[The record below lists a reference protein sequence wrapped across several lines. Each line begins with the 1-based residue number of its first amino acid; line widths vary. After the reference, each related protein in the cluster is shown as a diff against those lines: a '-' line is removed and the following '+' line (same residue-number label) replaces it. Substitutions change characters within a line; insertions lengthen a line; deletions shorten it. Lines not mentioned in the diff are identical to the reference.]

1 MLYTGY
7 MLDQPV
13 VVRYPRGKGPG
24 VPIEKQMHAI
34 EIGKAVK
41 VRSCGAAAGRRC
53 AILAFGSMVEE
64 ALQIAD
70 EIDATVYDM
79 RFVKPIDRQAVTEA
93 VKEHDL
99 VVTMEE
105 NVVIG
110 GAGDAC
116 LETLASEGIKAD
128 VLQIGIP
135 DRFIEQGTQ
144 MQLWHDCGM
153 NKESVL
159 KQIQERLKLE
169 QAEP

>member
-70 EIDATVYDM
+70 EIDAAVYDM
-79 RFVKPIDRQAVTEA
+79 RFVKPIDRRQ
-93 VKEHDL
+93 
-99 VVTMEE
+99 
-105 NVVIG
+105 
-110 GAGDAC
+110 
-116 LETLASEGIKAD
+116 
-128 VLQIGIP
+128 
-135 DRFIEQGTQ
+135 
-144 MQLWHDCGM
+144 
-153 NKESVL
+153 
-159 KQIQERLKLE
+159 
-169 QAEP
+169 